1 MLDRATTSTMGAGLG
16 CVVLYNAVQWLAQCK
31 AAGACHHCA
40 FGAVRIPCLLTHCH
54 QCCFRWH
61 LKAERLSE
69 IDLELG
75 ESLLGGAGALTALN
89 RRLQL
94 VKYARYPLLFS
105 ANIKQLAG

>member
-1 MLDRATTSTMGAGLG
+1 MLFQMAPEGGE
-16 CVVLYNAVQWLAQCK
+16 V
-31 AAGACHHCA
+31 
-40 FGAVRIPCLLTHCH
+40 
-54 QCCFRWH
+54 
-61 LKAERLSE
+61 SE